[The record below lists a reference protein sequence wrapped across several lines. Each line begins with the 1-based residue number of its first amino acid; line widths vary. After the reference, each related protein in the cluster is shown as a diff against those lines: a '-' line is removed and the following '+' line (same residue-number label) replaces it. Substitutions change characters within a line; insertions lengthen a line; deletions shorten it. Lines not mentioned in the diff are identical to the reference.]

1 MTDGSSDLCD
11 QFLVDFPTRR
21 RSTVRFASTV
31 KVLPIRST
39 LTMICHKDELWYS
52 KRDEETM
59 KIERKLDAI
68 VLERTLLAPSAEDLT
83 GGGVHVR
90 QAVGLEKE
98 VNHIPAKS
106 EYPLNEVKRF

>member
-1 MTDGSSDLCD
+1 
-11 QFLVDFPTRR
+11 
-21 RSTVRFASTV
+21 
-31 KVLPIRST
+31 
-39 LTMICHKDELWYS
+39 
-52 KRDEETM
+52 M

-83 GGGVHVR
+83 GGGVHVS

-106 EYPLNEVKRF
+106 EYPLNEVKRMAILRLQEFTDDDELCRISQRLSSWGSERARTLAKAYVTMGN